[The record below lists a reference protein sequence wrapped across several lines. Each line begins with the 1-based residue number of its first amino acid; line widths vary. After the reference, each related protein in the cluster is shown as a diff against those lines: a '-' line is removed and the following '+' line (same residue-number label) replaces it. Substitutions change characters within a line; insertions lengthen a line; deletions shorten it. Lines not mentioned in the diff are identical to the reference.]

1 MMQRRSGN
9 PVLISWQADHV
20 QAGRKQIS
28 PVLQPG
34 WLQGRRWLLTRS

>member
-1 MMQRRSGN
+1 MMRRSGN
-9 PVLISWQADHV
+9 PVLISRQADHA

-34 WLQGRRWLLTRS
+34 RLQGRRWLLMRS